1 MTRPRRLTKIEK
13 LDHDYPGLA
22 DQVRE
27 WFAQGVAV
35 RQVPKLV
42 FAKYNLRITETPV
55 ARFRSRRWV
64 QEQELMQE
72 KRIEALIA
80 RLYAHDDEI
89 ALALAQ
95 QLHGRAN

>member
-1 MTRPRRLTKIEK
+1 MRRLTKIEK
-13 LDHDYPGLA
+13 LDHVYPGLA

-42 FAKYNLRITETPV
+42 FAKYNLRITEALV
-55 ARFRSRRWV
+55 ASFRSRRWAH
-64 QEQELMQE
+64 EQELMLE
-72 KRIEALIA
+72 KRIDALIA
-80 RLYAHDDEI
+80 RLNTREDEF

-95 QLHGRAN
+95 QLRGLPN